1 MLLRTF
7 GVLTSLATFAS
18 SAKTKPNIILVLVD
32 DQDVHMESLKHM
44 PLLEKQMADE
54 GTLYTSHYC
63 TTAICCP
70 ARVSILTGRLAHN
83 TNVTDLVAPY
93 GGYPKFLSEGLNS
106 KYLPIW
112 LQEAGY
118 STYYTG
124 KLFNAH
130 TVENFDKPHAAGW
143 TSSDFLLDPFTYNY
157 WNSTWQKDQ
166 SAPVSREGT
175 YNTDDLSNKTVNYI
189 REAHAAGKPFFI
201 GSAPIA
207 PHTEVVPHPDTYNG
221 TVSPTDPSIQP
232 LVFPPKPA
240 KRHADM
246 FRDLKVPRT
255 PNFNPEDPS
264 GVSWVAQHP
273 RLNQTYIDYGD
284 DFFRLRLESL
294 QAVDEMVD
302 KIVKELESL
311 DIMDNTYIIYTSDNG
326 YHIGQH
332 RLPPGKECGFEEDIN
347 VPLLIRGPGVP
358 KGVVSNVMTS
368 HTDLAPSIFRMAG
381 IKPRPEFD
389 GLAVPLTEDE
399 LKRATQRRAEHVG
412 IEFWGLAI
420 DEGIDSEVMS
430 ALNTYKGIRLHS
442 KDYNLY
448 YAVHCTNEHELYDMA
463 VDPYQINNLLPSGK
477 NSTGMPIA
485 SNADSSV
492 KINNKPLLSIVSR
505 LDAIMMVMK
514 SCKGRTCTEPWKVLH
529 PDGDVKSLKDAMD
542 SKYDSFYLQAAEKN
556 SVSFG
561 MCMGGYIVT
570 AEGPQAP
577 STYQGY

>member
-1 MLLRTF
+1 MLPRIF
-7 GVLTSLATFAS
+7 GVLASLVAS
-18 SAKTKPNIILVLVD
+18 VASAKTRPNIILVLVD

-44 PLLEKQMADE
+44 PLLKKQMADE

-70 ARVSILTGRLAHN
+70 ARVSILTGRLSHN
-83 TNVTDLVAPY
+83 TNVTDVVAPY
-93 GGYPKFLSEGLNS
+93 GGYPKFISEGLNS
-106 KYLPIW
+106 NYLPIW

-130 TVENFDKPHAAGW
+130 TVENYDKPHAAGW
-143 TSSDFLLDPFTYNY
+143 TSSDFLLDPFTYSY
-157 WNSTWQKDQ
+157 WNATWQKDQ
-166 SAPVSREGT
+166 GAPISQ
-175 YNTDDLSNKTVNYI
+175 
-189 REAHAAGKPFFI
+189 AHAARKPFFI

-207 PHTEVVPHPDTYNG
+207 PHTEVVPKPDTYNG
-221 TVSPTDPSIQP
+221 TISPTDPSIQP
-232 LVFPPKPA
+232 LILPPKPA

-255 PNFNPEDPS
+255 PNFNPKEPS
-264 GVSWVAQHP
+264 GVNRVAQRP
-273 RLNQTYIDYGD
+273 RLSQTYIDYGD
-284 DFFRLRLESL
+284 EFFRLRLESL

-302 KIVKELESL
+302 RIVKELESL
-311 DIMDNTYIIYTSDNG
+311 DIIDNIYIIYTSDNG
-326 YHIGQH
+326 YHISQH
-332 RLPPGKECGFEEDIN
+332 RLPPGKQCGFEEDIN

-358 KGVVSNVMTS
+358 KGVVSDAMTS

-389 GLAVPLTEDE
+389 GLAVPLTDGE
-399 LKRATQRRAEHVG
+399 LERGNESRAEHVG
-412 IEFWGLAI
+412 IEFWGLVV
-420 DEGIDSEVMS
+420 DEGIDSVILS
-430 ALNTYKGIRLHS
+430 DLNTYKGIRLHS

-448 YAVHCTNEHELYDMA
+448 YAVHCTNEHELYDMT

-485 SNADSSV
+485 SYADSNV
-492 KINNKPLLSIVSR
+492 KINKKPLVSIVSR
-505 LDAIMMVMK
+505 LDALMMVMK
-514 SCKGRTCTEPWKVLH
+514 SCKGETCIKPWKVLH
-529 PDGDVKSLKDAMD
+529 PDGDVNSLKDALN

-556 SVSFG
+556 SVSFD
-561 MCMGGYIVT
+561 MCMPGYVVT
-570 AEGPQAP
+570 AEGPQDP

>member
-1 MLLRTF
+1 MLPRIF
-7 GVLTSLATFAS
+7 GVLASLVAS
-18 SAKTKPNIILVLVD
+18 VASAKTRPNIILVLVD

-44 PLLEKQMADE
+44 PLLKKQMADE

-70 ARVSILTGRLAHN
+70 ARVSILTGRLSHN
-83 TNVTDLVAPY
+83 TNVTDVVAPY
-93 GGYPKFLSEGLNS
+93 GGYPKFISEGLNS
-106 KYLPIW
+106 NYLPIW

-130 TVENFDKPHAAGW
+130 TVENYDKPHAAGW
-143 TSSDFLLDPFTYNY
+143 TSSDFLLDPFTYSY
-157 WNSTWQKDQ
+157 WNATWQKDQ
-166 SAPVSREGT
+166 GAPISQ
-175 YNTDDLSNKTVNYI
+175 
-189 REAHAAGKPFFI
+189 AHAARKPFLI

-207 PHTEVVPHPDTYNG
+207 PHTEVVPKPDTYNG
-221 TVSPTDPSIQP
+221 TISPTDPSIQP
-232 LVFPPKPA
+232 LILPPKPA

-255 PNFNPEDPS
+255 PNFNPKEPS
-264 GVSWVAQHP
+264 GVNWVAQRP
-273 RLNQTYIDYGD
+273 RLSQTYIDYGD
-284 DFFRLRLESL
+284 EFFRLRLESL

-302 KIVKELESL
+302 RIVKELESL
-311 DIMDNTYIIYTSDNG
+311 DIIDNIYIIYTSDNG
-326 YHIGQH
+326 YHISQH
-332 RLPPGKECGFEEDIN
+332 RLPPGKQCGFEEDIN

-358 KGVVSNVMTS
+358 KGVVSDAMTS

-389 GLAVPLTEDE
+389 GLAVPLTDGE
-399 LKRATQRRAEHVG
+399 LERGNESRAEHVG
-412 IEFWGLAI
+412 IEFWGLVV
-420 DEGIDSEVMS
+420 DEGIDSVILS
-430 ALNTYKGIRLHS
+430 DLNTYKGIRLHS

-448 YAVHCTNEHELYDMA
+448 YAVHCTNEHELYDMT

-485 SNADSSV
+485 SYADSNV
-492 KINNKPLLSIVSR
+492 KINKKPLVSIVSR
-505 LDAIMMVMK
+505 LDALMMVMK
-514 SCKGRTCTEPWKVLH
+514 SCKGETCIKPWKVLH
-529 PDGDVKSLKDAMD
+529 PDGDVNSLKDALN

-556 SVSFG
+556 SVSFD
-561 MCMGGYIVT
+561 MCMPGYVVT
-570 AEGPQAP
+570 AEGPQDP